1 MTKYSLGN
9 MQRECLDVVWANVG
23 KRMGVHLSLLE
34 LCHQRKVDLVNVQE
48 PWCGLNTTTQ
58 THPGYDVFAPVDEW
72 HANTY
77 EAMTGL
83 RPRVLTYVKKGAA
96 LRAAQRRLPQ
106 GQNTRDI
113 LWLEINGILF
123 VNVYRAPGTEAALE
137 MVCNTVP
144 NGPTVLG
151 GDFNVAAAAYQPGR
165 ANARGGDQL
174 TAWAQ
179 AQGMS
184 FTGNIGVPTHRDG
197 GLLDMVFSNLPS
209 TITVVDS
216 SLYTGSD
223 HESLYTTLRTRG
235 APRPEAINVSVRDDR
250 LPKFAELLAFGMQ
263 DMPDPGSAADGYAL
277 DAWVA
282 EFTTL
287 WEQVTWVVGTP
298 AGKRDSSAPWWTEN
312 CQRLWSEFQRV
323 KRSAVNRADASA
335 EEKAYT
341 KGVRAA
347 KREYWRHRID
357 QLRDDKDLWN
367 MVGWLGAG
375 PRLRSPP
382 LVINGE
388 QVSEPLAKAEA
399 LQREVLGRFSAEDD
413 LQGDPLEAW
422 SPDEAK
428 IPWDTQVSAEEAE
441 RSCIGVT
448 STSPGIDGMTVR
460 LLKAGWAS
468 LAEPVR
474 RLYQRCLELGH
485 FPAPWKK
492 AEVAMLPKTG
502 KKDRS
507 SVRSWRPIALLSC
520 IGKGLERLVARR
532 IAWAIHDNGLLS
544 CTHGGALPKR
554 SATDLVCALAHDIEQ
569 ALARGEE
576 VTLVACDVQGAFD
589 ALLHRRLIRKM
600 RSLGFSKMLLRFVI
614 NFLSGRQAR
623 VRLEGTTTGFRRLGC
638 GTPQGSP
645 LSPILYM
652 LYLAYLVKNGT
663 KWRLA
668 YADDVLTW
676 KSSPSLEENVRWL
689 EDKLRD
695 MHEIAAEEKIHFAA
709 EKTEV
714 IHITKKRHGR
724 NPEIRING
732 RTVTPVQL
740 PGGRRGQSA
749 SGAERYPGMRW
760 LGFWFSR
767 RLDGRRHVAER
778 AAKAMAVAAHLKS
791 FGAVRYGPPAAAL
804 RKAAVACVGSSATYA
819 AEAWYNPAHKQRG
832 LLKALNK
839 PLVLAAR
846 AILPAYKTTPSSTV
860 LRDAGLPSARVALA
874 YTRLKYGARLRL
886 ADKGHPLVS
895 RLRETPR
902 ARNSG
907 HSATTLQTAAQL
919 LPRIRRLE
927 LRAPRNAPDSRTDP
941 TGGVPKEEAARRFI
955 EWLDMVSPDDIVVY
969 TDGSEKH
976 ENNCVQI
983 GYGWAAFRAG
993 LEFAAGS
1000 ASITPESHVFDA
1012 EAIGAL
1018 KGLQAA
1024 AKAQPGARI
1033 WICVDSTSVIWG
1045 LRGDAPRSSQWAFLE
1060 FHDLV
1065 DLLRKQGT
1073 EVRVRWC
1080 PGHQGIPGND
1090 RADEL
1095 AKAGSAGP
1103 PDPDPRA
1110 QQTTYSGAGT
1120 VLRAILSNIEK
1131 DWWRKELCERSPA
1144 YREWKFQYTPRK
1156 EPEELR
1162 LPRPLLGH
1170 YLAMRTGHGDF
1181 KAYHDRF
1188 NHQDANTSCA
1198 WCWKRTSPEH
1208 PVHCRYSRAVWRNW
1222 PWPNNDR
1229 PAGPPNRA
1237 QRWKFFQ
1244 TSFGQP
1250 KSFEAFS
1257 IATNYFSARPRAA
1270 RQRPARHERTLRLG
1284 TPIVNDS
1291 NSDEE

>member
-1 MTKYSLGN
+1 
-9 MQRECLDVVWANVG
+9 
-23 KRMGVHLSLLE
+23 MGMHLSLLE
-34 LCHQRKVDLVNVQE
+34 LYHQRKVDLVNVQE
-48 PWCGLNTTTQ
+48 PWCGLKTTTQ

-72 HANTY
+72 HASTY
-77 EAMTGL
+77 EAMTGF

-106 GQNTRDI
+106 GQNTRDV

-123 VNVYRAPGTEAALE
+123 INVYRAPGIKAALE

-144 NGPTVLG
+144 NGPTVIG
-151 GDFNVAAAAYQPGR
+151 GDFNVTAAAYQPGR
-165 ANARGGDQL
+165 TDARGRDQL

-179 AQGMS
+179 AQGIH

-209 TITVVDS
+209 TVTMVNS

-235 APRPEAINVSVRDDR
+235 APRPEAVNVSVRDDR

-263 DMPDPGSAADGYAL
+263 NMPDPGSAADSYAL
-277 DAWVA
+277 DAA
-282 EFTTL
+282 
-287 WEQVTWVVGTP
+287 
-298 AGKRDSSAPWWTEN
+298 N
-312 CQRLWSEFQRV
+312 
-323 KRSAVNRADASA
+323 ASA

-347 KREYWRHRID
+347 KRDYWRHRIN

-367 MVGWLGAG
+367 IVGWLEAG

-388 QVSEPLAKAEA
+388 QISEPLAKAET
-399 LQREVLGRFSAEDD
+399 LQREVLGRFSAEDN
-413 LQGDPLEAW
+413 LQGNPLEAW
-422 SPDEAK
+422 SADEAK

-448 STSPGIDGMTVR
+448 STSPGIDGTTVR

-485 FPAPWKK
+485 FPTPWKK
-492 AEVAMLPKTG
+492 AEVAILPKTG

-532 IAWAIHDNGLLS
+532 IAWAIHDNGLFS

-589 ALLHRRLIRKM
+589 ALLHGRLIRKM
-600 RSLGFSKMLLRFVI
+600 RSLGFSKILLRFVI
-614 NFLSGRQAR
+614 NFLNGRQAR
-623 VRLEGTTTGFRRLGC
+623 IRLEGTTTGFRRFGC
-638 GTPQGSP
+638 GTPQRSP

-652 LYLAYLVKNGT
+652 LYLAYLVKNGA
-663 KWRLA
+663 KWRLT
-668 YADDVLTW
+668 YANDVFTW

-695 MHEIAAEEKIHFAA
+695 IHEIAAEKKIHFAA
-709 EKTEV
+709 EKTKV

-732 RTVTPVQL
+732 KTVTPVQL

-778 AAKAMAVAAHLKS
+778 AAKTMAVAAHLKS
-791 FGAVRYGPPAAAL
+791 FEAVKYGPPAAAL
-804 RKAAVACVGSSATYA
+804 RKAAVAYVGSSATYA
-819 AEAWYNPAHKQRG
+819 AEAWYNPAHKQKG
-832 LLKALNK
+832 LLKTLNK

-860 LRDAGLPSARVALA
+860 LRDARLPSARVALA

-886 ADKGHPLVS
+886 ADKGHPLVN
-895 RLRETPR
+895 RLRKTPR

-919 LPRIRRLE
+919 LPRIRKLE

-941 TGGVPKEEAARRFI
+941 TGGVPKKEAARRFM
-955 EWLDMVSPDDIVVY
+955 EWLDMVLPDDIVVY
-969 TDGSEKH
+969 TDGSEKY

-993 LEFAAGS
+993 LEFAASS
-1000 ASITPESHVFDA
+1000 ASITPENHVFDA
-1012 EAIGAL
+1012 EAISAL
-1018 KGLQAA
+1018 K
-1024 AKAQPGARI
+1024 
-1033 WICVDSTSVIWG
+1033 
-1045 LRGDAPRSSQWAFLE
+1045 
-1060 FHDLV
+1060 
-1065 DLLRKQGT
+1065 
-1073 EVRVRWC
+1073 
-1080 PGHQGIPGND
+1080 
-1090 RADEL
+1090 
-1095 AKAGSAGP
+1095 
-1103 PDPDPRA
+1103 
-1110 QQTTYSGAGT
+1110 
-1120 VLRAILSNIEK
+1120 
-1131 DWWRKELCERSPA
+1131 
-1144 YREWKFQYTPRK
+1144 
-1156 EPEELR
+1156 R
-1162 LPRPLLGH
+1162 L
-1170 YLAMRTGHGDF
+1170 
-1181 KAYHDRF
+1181 
-1188 NHQDANTSCA
+1188 
-1198 WCWKRTSPEH
+1198 
-1208 PVHCRYSRAVWRNW
+1208 
-1222 PWPNNDR
+1222 
-1229 PAGPPNRA
+1229 
-1237 QRWKFFQ
+1237 
-1244 TSFGQP
+1244 
-1250 KSFEAFS
+1250 
-1257 IATNYFSARPRAA
+1257 
-1270 RQRPARHERTLRLG
+1270 
-1284 TPIVNDS
+1284 
-1291 NSDEE
+1291 